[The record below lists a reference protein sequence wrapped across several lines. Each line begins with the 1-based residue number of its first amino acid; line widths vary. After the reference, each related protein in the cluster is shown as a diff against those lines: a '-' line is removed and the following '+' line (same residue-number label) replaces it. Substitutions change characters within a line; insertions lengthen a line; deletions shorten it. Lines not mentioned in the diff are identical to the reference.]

1 MNNHR
6 KDKLTKTLAIVGTL
20 LVWFPILAPIILTML
35 FLFKSGMFRFDYLM
49 PAELFLFALVGG
61 IVLVWAAYRAGT
73 LLKLVAWSLGIAT
86 GMLIGT
92 QGLAVVT
99 GLASGETE
107 PEGTPMILVI
117 TVYIFFLV
125 MLVVTGIS
133 GLLLVRDLTRGE
145 P

>member
-6 KDKLTKTLAIVGTL
+6 NDKLTKSLALIGTL
-20 LVWFPILAPIILTML
+20 LVWFPILAPIILTMI
-35 FLFKSGMFRFDYLM
+35 FLFKSGIFRFDYLM

-61 IVLVWAAYRAGT
+61 IMLAWAAYRAGVRF
-73 LLKLVAWSLGIAT
+73 KLIAWSLGIAT

-92 QGLAVVT
+92 QGLAVIT
-99 GLASGETE
+99 GLASGETK
-107 PEGTPMILVI
+107 PEGLPLVLVM
-117 TVYIFFLV
+117 TIFTLFLV

-133 GLLLVRDLTRGE
+133 GLLLVRDLIRGE